1 MTELDATE
9 PGPAFASDT
18 ILDAK
23 RDARAIKRCPE
34 CSQRYGPDARF
45 CPFDGAELDEQTWDP
60 AGDSLLGAII
70 DDRYEVCA
78 VLGEGGMGTVYK
90 VRHVSLE
97 RMFAMKVLRADL
109 AKDADLAARFTQ
121 EAKSTASIKHPN
133 VVQIT
138 DFGRLTDGVPY
149 FVMELLVGQ
158 PLSVVLKSHGPV
170 PHPVASQIVLKIAA
184 ALGAAHEVGIV
195 HRDLK
200 PDNVFLVGRASD
212 VQLPEDVRVV
222 DFGAAKVMG
231 ASRVTKTGIVFGTP
245 HFMSPEQASGGVV
258 DHRADIYALGVIMYE
273 LFTGRVP
280 FEADTYMG
288 VLTQHMFV
296 QPAPPSTVSAHGKD
310 LGRLEEVILRA
321 LEKKPEAR
329 FASMEELSAA
339 IRHAVR
345 VGSGGEL
352 ARAGNSSPPRASS
365 APPSVA
371 PIPIRRGPPGWLVGL
386 AAGTVVAL
394 LTVAVLAFLQPSR
407 TRSDDGALR
416 PSPSDRAPAAA
427 AITPLPLTSGLDV
440 APSAPPLAPSST
452 VSSSPAPP
460 SSSAAPPAPR
470 RPPRPSPAT
479 PPPQPKLTD
488 PEFVDPWKKSRP

>member
-9 PGPAFASDT
+9 PGPALTSDT
-18 ILDAK
+18 IV
-23 RDARAIKRCPE
+23 DARREIKRCPE

-45 CPFDGAELDEQTWDP
+45 CPFDGSELHAQSYDP
-60 AGDSLLGAII
+60 AGDSLLGAVI

-97 RMFAMKVLRADL
+97 RMFAMKVLRSDL

-121 EAKSTASIKHPN
+121 EARATASIKHPT

-138 DFGRLTDGVPY
+138 DFGRLPDGVPY
-149 FVMELLVGQ
+149 FVMELLIGQ
-158 PLSVVLKSHGPV
+158 PLSVVLKSRAPL
-170 PHPVASQIVLKIAA
+170 PHAIACQIVLKIAA
-184 ALGAAHEVGIV
+184 GLGAAHEVGIV

-200 PDNVFLVGRASD
+200 PENVFLVGRSTESQVPD
-212 VQLPEDVRVV
+212 DVRVV

-231 ASRVTKTGIVFGTP
+231 SSRVTKTGIVFGTP
-245 HFMSPEQASGGVV
+245 HFMSPEQASGSVV

-296 QPAPPSTVSAHGKD
+296 QPAPPSTVSPHAKD
-310 LGRLEEVILRA
+310 IGRLEEVILRA

-329 FASMEELSAA
+329 FASMEALAAA
-339 IRHAVR
+339 IRHSMRVEASGDVR
-345 VGSGGEL
+345 F
-352 ARAGNSSPPRASS
+352 AQPTPSSAPPPRPSS

-371 PIPIRRGPPGWLVGL
+371 PPPLRSPPGWMLGA
-386 AAGTVVAL
+386 AAGGVLAVAI
-394 LTVAVLAFLQPSR
+394 VAVWAQRQPAPSR
-407 TRSDDGALR
+407 DAEPPAASETSAQGTISPPQAASTG
-416 PSPSDRAPAAA
+416 PSAGPSAVASAPAA
-427 AITPLPLTSGLDV
+427 TPGT
-440 APSAPPLAPSST
+440 
-452 VSSSPAPP
+452 
-460 SSSAAPPAPR
+460 SSAAPP
-470 RPPRPSPAT
+470 PPASASAAT
-479 PPPQPKLTD
+479 PPPRRTVRPPPPPPPKVTD
-488 PEFVDPWKKSRP
+488 PEFVDPWKKNRP